1 MTRILAITALL
12 AVAMNL
18 AGCTWGTKYETWP
31 VVDNNCS
38 GNRWL
43 HDDSFCADYL
53 AHMPPPPRPQS

>member
-31 VVDNNCS
+31 VVDNNCA
-38 GNRWL
+38 GNRPL
-43 HDDSFCADYL
+43 HDAAFCAEYT
-53 AHMPPPPRPQS
+53 ANMPHPSQ